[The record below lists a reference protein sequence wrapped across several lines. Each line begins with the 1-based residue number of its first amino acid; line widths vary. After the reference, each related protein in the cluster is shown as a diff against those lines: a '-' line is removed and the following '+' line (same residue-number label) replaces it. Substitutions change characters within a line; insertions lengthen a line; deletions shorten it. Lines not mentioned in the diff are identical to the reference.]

1 MRYLFILFALWTSNS
16 VTASAATLNGLPPI
30 RIGVSNVQSG
40 ASKSLGQQL
49 IRGSDAYFAFVNN
62 SGGIYGRKVEVILKD
77 DRYEPDPAVE
87 NTNDL
92 MTKDK
97 VFFLFDY
104 VGTPTLTRVLP
115 LLESWAAM
123 LADCERACDREI
135 YTMSLWGNLNGLLEP
150 DPCAACTRTSLRPR
164 IVPISRPASANCQVK
179 RSG

>member
-49 IRGSDAYFAFVNN
+49 MRGSDAYFAFVNN

-97 VFFLFDY
+97 VFLHLF
-104 VGTPTLTRVLP
+104 RP
-115 LLESWAAM
+115 LF
-123 LADCERACDREI
+123 
-135 YTMSLWGNLNGLLEP
+135 
-150 DPCAACTRTSLRPR
+150 LRPFKCPDGFR
-164 IVPISRPASANCQVK
+164 WTILA
-179 RSG
+179 G